1 MSIRERIAA
10 YKAAVGPTVSGELR
24 YALTDSEGLA
34 LSLEVGPG
42 KCRHAAAVASTAE
55 ALKAALEA
63 ADKAKDENLDAF
75 VSAANKVAEASRKF
89 WDAFEGE
96 EVDGVTIIRRRA

>member
-24 YALTDSEGLA
+24 YPLTDSEGVALA
-34 LSLEVGPG
+34 LEVGPG
-42 KCRHAAAVASTAE
+42 KCRHSDAVGVAIE
-55 ALKAALEA
+55 KLKAALEA
-63 ADKAKDENLDAF
+63 TDKAKGESLDAL
-75 VSAANKVAEASRKF
+75 VAAANKVADASRKF

-96 EVDGVTIIRRRA
+96 DVDGVTIIRRRA